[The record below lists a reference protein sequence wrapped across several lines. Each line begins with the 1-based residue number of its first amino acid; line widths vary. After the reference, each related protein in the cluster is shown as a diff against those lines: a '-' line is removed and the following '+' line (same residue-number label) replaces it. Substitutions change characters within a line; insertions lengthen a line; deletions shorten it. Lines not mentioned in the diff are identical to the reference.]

1 MKRNYLTPIVP
12 NDQVPGDAVA
22 TNCSTDSIAKIVR
35 EYEGVKRKHAIG
47 EMVKAL
53 KIEAPHVVAAFGE
66 DAAVIEH
73 GSEALLLAA
82 DGIWSRLMEADPYWA
97 GYCSVLVNIHDI
109 AAMGGHPVAMVD
121 IFSMAKGT
129 VMEKVVKGMH
139 DASEQF
145 GVPIVG
151 GHLHPDAPY
160 SVIDVAI
167 LGCARLDAII
177 YSSTAQ
183 AGDAVV
189 AAIDLD
195 GRVHPSCM
203 LNWDSVTMKPAS
215 VVRAQ
220 IALLEEIGKKHL
232 VTAGKDISNPGL
244 IGTLGMLLE
253 VSGKGADID
262 LAKIPKPDLSKN
274 NISFDLWV
282 RMYPGMGF
290 ILTAKKVDVDELVRL
305 FAGVGMTARE
315 IGTVTDSRELR
326 IHYEGKDTQ
335 VFDFVGNGIMHI
347 GQEDIACQAPGSRSG
362 SGSKKTRKK

>member
-1 MKRNYLTPIVP
+1 LEKS
-12 NDQVPGDAVA
+12 
-22 TNCSTDSIAKIVR
+22 CSTATIAQVVR

-47 EMVKAL
+47 RMVNAL
-53 KIEAPHVVAAFGE
+53 KIDAPHVLAAFGE

-73 GSEALLLAA
+73 NGEALLLAA

-109 AAMGGHPVAMVD
+109 AAMGGRPIAMVD
-121 IFSMAKGT
+121 IFSATENSGIRDQ
-129 VMEKVVKGMH
+129 VVKGMH

-160 SVIDVAI
+160 SVIDVSI
-167 LGCARLDAII
+167 LGCAKLDAII
-177 YSSTAQ
+177 YSHTAQ
-183 AGDAVV
+183 AGDRIVI
-189 AAIDLD
+189 AIDLH

-203 LNWDSVTMKPAS
+203 LNWDSVTMKTAAE
-215 VVRAQ
+215 VRAQ
-220 IALLEEIGKKHL
+220 IGMLEQIGRDRL

-253 VSGKGADID
+253 VSGKGATID
-262 LAKIPKPDLSKN
+262 LARIPRPDLAAH

-290 ILTAKKVDVDELVRL
+290 VLTAKEANVPELVRR
-305 FAGVGMTARE
+305 FASVGMEAKA
-315 IGTVTDSRELR
+315 IGTVDA
-326 IHYEGKDTQ
+326 TQ
-335 VFDFVGNGIMHI
+335 HLTVFYKGDNTEVFDFINNGIMHI
-347 GQEDIACQAPGSRSG
+347 SSDDIPCRLQ
-362 SGSKKTRKK
+362 